1 MAGMMLAV
9 AGGGGLNI
17 SLTARTISDPSVN
30 ASGSQYILNNDGTAD
45 FQRTVGT
52 DGTYAGEWAPYVI
65 PSAIAALYEVVVSLV
80 SGTLS
85 VGAAGTF
92 NLGTTRT
99 FGVSAGA
106 GATKSCTI
114 SVTIQR
120 AGGGAVEAGP
130 VNIALSCGS

>member
-1 MAGMMLAV
+1 MPGIMMMQAGSGA
-9 AGGGGLNI
+9 LNV
-17 SLTARTISDPSVN
+17 SLTARSISDASVS
-30 ASGSQYILNNDGTAD
+30 ASGASYFLNSDGTAD

-65 PSAIAALYEVVVSLV
+65 PAAVAAQYEAVVSLV

-92 NLGTTRT
+92 NLGTSRQWGIT
-99 FGVSAGA
+99 AGA

-114 SVTIQR
+114 SVTIR
-120 AGGGAVEAGP
+120 YAGGGAVVAGP

>member
-9 AGGGGLNI
+9 AGGGGLKI
-17 SLTARTISDPSVN
+17 SLTARSISDASVS
-30 ASGSQYILNNDGTAD
+30 ASGASYLLNSDGTAD

-65 PSAIAALYEVVVSLV
+65 PAAIAAQYEAVVSLV

-92 NLGTTRT
+92 NLGTSRQWGIT
-99 FGVSAGA
+99 AGA